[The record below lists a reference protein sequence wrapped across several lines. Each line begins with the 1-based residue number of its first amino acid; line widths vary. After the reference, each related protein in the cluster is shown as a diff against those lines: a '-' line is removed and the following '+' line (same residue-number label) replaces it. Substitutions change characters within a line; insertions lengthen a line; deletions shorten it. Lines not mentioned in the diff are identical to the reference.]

1 MSIPAHA
8 SFKFLRE
15 RYVESLNVGY
25 QEFEH
30 LATGAIH
37 IHLSS
42 QNTENVFLVAFR
54 TVPEDSTGVA
64 HILEH
69 TVLCGSKNFPVR
81 DPFFTMLKRSLNT
94 FMNAFTSSDW
104 TAYPFASQN
113 KKDFDNLLT
122 VYLDSVFFPNLN
134 ELDFAQEGHRL
145 EFENSEDKQSG
156 LVHKG
161 VVFNE
166 MKGAMSSINSILWQT
181 LTKNLFPESTY
192 HFNSGGDPEEI
203 PKLTYKKFKKFYEKH
218 YHPSNAAFVTFGDIA
233 AAEHQ
238 EKFNDHALRHF
249 DKDNRHIAVDNESRF
264 SAPKRI
270 QDFFPAGENEL
281 ENNSHVVMAWLLNP
295 SSDVKANIRN
305 RLVSSI
311 LLDNSGSPLLNAL
324 ETTPLAKAPS
334 PLCGLEDSMKEMCF
348 VCGVEGTELKHT
360 EKIENLILSTL
371 KKITKEGLDKDQ
383 LMASLNQIELSQR
396 EITGASYPY
405 GLQLILS
412 CLPGV
417 IHRGDPA
424 SLLDIDNILAELRI
438 EIEDP
443 EFLKKSINELFLHN
457 NHRLTLTL
465 QPDSSMAER
474 KIEAEKEGLVAAKK
488 DISEREIQR
497 IITMAKDLQERQNL
511 EEDVSI
517 LPKIE
522 ISDIPKDF
530 YFKTKNSQIEGPVPI
545 IAYDAATNGLVYQNA
560 VIPAPNLTDEEIR
573 LLPLYTACVTEVGVG
588 NMSYEEAQLWQS
600 NTVGSFTASML
611 VKPSLCDPNQLIGN
625 LIFSTKGLKRNQE
638 KINGLISETLE
649 SVKFSELS
657 RLEELVNQIKT
668 SKQSGIIGSG
678 HLMAM
683 SAAAK
688 SCSLLAQLKETWS
701 GIESL
706 SIIKTIMNG
715 SSDQKYSE
723 LSTKLSS
730 IHSKFKKQARNIL
743 LISEQK
749 DLGNFIKTIQSH
761 DLGSH
766 KSNKNGGTLN
776 IEKKSSEQNM
786 CYMTNTQVNFCSRAY
801 STVAS
806 GHLDAAP
813 LAVLGGI
820 LRNGYLH
827 QAIRE
832 KGGAYGGGAS
842 QDIDSGAFRFF
853 SYRDPRIKETLDDFD
868 NSIDWI
874 KTQTPTKSMI
884 EESVLGVISS
894 LDKPNSPSG
903 EAKQAFFAELNGRN
917 KQTIKEFRDR
927 TLNVKH
933 ADITRVANKY
943 LVPENCNTA
952 VITNENG
959 ASDLNVFNSVKI

>member
-776 IEKKSSEQNM
+776 IKKKSSEQNM

-959 ASDLNVFNSVKI
+959 ASDLNFFNSVKI

>member
-1 MSIPAHA
+1 MSIPTHS

-15 RYVESLNVGY
+15 RRIESLNLEY

-30 LATGAIH
+30 SATGAIH

-104 TAYPFASQN
+104 TAYPFASKN

-145 EFENSEDKQSG
+145 EFENPEDKQSG

-181 LTKNLFPESTY
+181 LTKNLFSESTY

-203 PKLTYKKFKKFYEKH
+203 PKLTFQQFKKFYLKH
-218 YHPSNAAFVTFGDIA
+218 YHPSNATFVTFGDIA
-233 AAEHQ
+233 ADDHQ
-238 EKFNDHALRHF
+238 EKFNNYALRHF
-249 DKDNRHIAVDNESRF
+249 DKDNQHIAVDNESRF
-264 SAPKRI
+264 SVPKRI
-270 QDFFPAGENEL
+270 QEFFPAGENEL
-281 ENNSHVVMAWLLNP
+281 ENNCHVVMAWLLNP

-305 RLVSSI
+305 RLISSI

-360 EKIENLILSTL
+360 EKIEDLILSTL
-371 KKITKEGLDKDQ
+371 KKITKEGLDKNQ
-383 LMASLNQIELSQR
+383 LIASLNQLELSQR
-396 EITGASYPY
+396 EITGSSYPY

-417 IHRGDPA
+417 IHRGDPV

-465 QPDSSMAER
+465 QPDSSIAER
-474 KIEAEKEGLVAAKK
+474 KIEAEKEGLIAIRK
-488 DISEREIQR
+488 DISDHEIQR
-497 IITMAKDLQERQNL
+497 IITMAKDLKARQNL
-511 EEDVSI
+511 DEDISI

-530 YFKTKNSQIEGPVPI
+530 YFKTKNCQVEGPVPI
-545 IAYDAATNGLVYQNA
+545 IAYDAATNGVVYQNA
-560 VIPAPNLTDEEIR
+560 VIPAPNLTDEEIK

-588 NMSYEEAQLWQS
+588 DMNYEEAQLWQS

-611 VKPSLCDPNQLIGN
+611 VKPSLCDPNHLIGN

-638 KINGLISETLE
+638 KINELINKTLD

-657 RLEELVNQIKT
+657 RLEELMNQIKT

-683 SAAAK
+683 SSAAK

-706 SIIKTIMNG
+706 SIIKNIMN
-715 SSDQKYSE
+715 SPSKHKYSE
-723 LSTKLSS
+723 LSNKLSL
-730 IHSKFKKQARNIL
+730 IHSKFKDQARNIL

-749 DLGNFIKTIQSH
+749 DLGNFIKTIQSNNV
-761 DLGSH
+761 GSH
-766 KSNKNGGTLN
+766 ESNKNGGILN
-776 IEKKSSEQNM
+776 LEKKSSEQNM
-786 CYMTNTQVNFCSRAY
+786 CYTTNTQVNFCSRAY

-806 GHLDAAP
+806 GHPDSAS

-853 SYRDPRIKETLDDFD
+853 SYRDPRIKETLNDFD

-874 KTQTPTKSMI
+874 KTRTPTKSMI

-927 TLNVKH
+927 TLNVKD

-959 ASDLNVFNSVKI
+959 ASTLNFEHSVKI

>member
-959 ASDLNVFNSVKI
+959 ASDLNFFNSVKI

>member
-1 MSIPAHA
+1 MSIPAHS

-203 PKLTYKKFKKFYEKH
+203 PKLTYKQFKKFYEKH

-249 DKDNRHIAVDNESRF
+249 DKDNRQIAVDNESRF

-706 SIIKTIMNG
+706 SIIKNIMNG

-776 IEKKSSEQNM
+776 IKKKSSEQNM

-959 ASDLNVFNSVKI
+959 ASDLNFFNSVKI

>member
-181 LTKNLFPESTY
+181 LTKNLFSESTY

-776 IEKKSSEQNM
+776 IKKKSSEQNM

-959 ASDLNVFNSVKI
+959 ASDLNFFNSVKI

>member
-1 MSIPAHA
+1 MSIPAHP

-249 DKDNRHIAVDNESRF
+249 DKDNRQIAVDNESRF

-270 QDFFPAGENEL
+270 QDFFPAGKNEL

-766 KSNKNGGTLN
+766 KSIKNGGTLN

-959 ASDLNVFNSVKI
+959 ASDLNFFNSVKI

>member
-203 PKLTYKKFKKFYEKH
+203 PKLTYKQFKKFYEKH

>member
-203 PKLTYKKFKKFYEKH
+203 PKLTYKQFKKFYEKH

-457 NHRLTLTL
+457 NHQLTLTL

-776 IEKKSSEQNM
+776 IKKKSSEQNM

-933 ADITRVANKY
+933 ADITRVANQY

-959 ASDLNVFNSVKI
+959 ASDLNFFNSVKI

>member
-1 MSIPAHA
+1 MSIPTHS

-15 RYVESLNVGY
+15 RRIESLNLEY

-30 LATGAIH
+30 SATGAIH

-203 PKLTYKKFKKFYEKH
+203 PKLTYKQFKKFYEKH

-959 ASDLNVFNSVKI
+959 ASDLNFFNSVKI

>member
-203 PKLTYKKFKKFYEKH
+203 PKLTYKQFKKFYEKH

-776 IEKKSSEQNM
+776 IKKKSSEQNM

>member
-1 MSIPAHA
+1 MSIPAHS

-203 PKLTYKKFKKFYEKH
+203 PKLTYKQFKKFYEKH

-638 KINGLISETLE
+638 KINGLINETLE

-766 KSNKNGGTLN
+766 KGNKNGGTLN

-959 ASDLNVFNSVKI
+959 ASDLNFFNSVKI